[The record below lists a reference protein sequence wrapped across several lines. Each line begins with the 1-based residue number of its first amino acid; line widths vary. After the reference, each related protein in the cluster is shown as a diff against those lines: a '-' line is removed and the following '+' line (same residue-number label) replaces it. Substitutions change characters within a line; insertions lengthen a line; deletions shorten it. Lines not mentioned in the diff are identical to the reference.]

1 MKINKAGGVDLSRL
15 YGRLAAGREAGERPR
30 TGESRAAD
38 SVELSTQARELQ
50 VYHQKLA
57 ELPAFRE
64 EVVERLKAEIRD
76 GTYQPDPGRI
86 AAGMLLEREVGMMPD
101 ER

>member
-1 MKINKAGGVDLSRL
+1 VKVDKTGGVDLSRL
-15 YGRLAAGREAGERPR
+15 YGRLVADRKAGERPR
-30 TGESRAAD
+30 TGELRAAD

-50 VYHQKLA
+50 LYYKKLA

-64 EVVERLKAEIRD
+64 DVVERLKAEIRD
-76 GTYQPDPGRI
+76 GVYQPDPRRI
-86 AAGMLLEREVGMMPD
+86 AAGMLLERKVGMMPD